1 LITFSVPTFFAANG
15 NHTLALETG
24 PFFSLRFNT
33 MLGYHHTSLNLFESF
48 ERYQDQ
54 LDANN
59 LLKLARVE
67 PRYTVNAYKGSNHIW
82 EDWAYDNDELQ
93 SLKNAATEAGFTYT
107 VEPVK

>member
-1 LITFSVPTFFAANG
+1 
-15 NHTLALETG
+15 
-24 PFFSLRFNT
+24 
-33 MLGYHHTSLNLFESF
+33 MLGYHHTSLNLFETF

-67 PRYTVNAYKGSNHIW
+67 PRYTVNAYKGSEQIW

-93 SLKNAATEAGFTYT
+93 TLKNAATKAGFTYT

>member
-1 LITFSVPTFFAANG
+1 
-15 NHTLALETG
+15 
-24 PFFSLRFNT
+24 
-33 MLGYHHTSLNLFESF
+33 MLDHHHTSLNLFETF

-59 LLKLARVE
+59 LLKLERVE
-67 PRYTVNAYKGSNHIW
+67 PRYTVNAYRGSDCFRANHMW

-93 SLKNAATEAGFTYT
+93 ILKNAATEAGFTYT